1 MNELRTSWAKEN
13 PPFGTFDDS
22 IIIEAID
29 SNERILMRPEEFD
42 FLASQLLDNWN
53 KGKSKYIQILKEW
66 NESIGF
72 YDVLE
77 TPSVLLD
84 VSDTID
90 AMQLIHGVES
100 MEFGKLV
107 QTDIQLIVD
116 FLIKNQH
123 HIIKIWKE

>member
-1 MNELRTSWAKEN
+1 M
-13 PPFGTFDDS
+13 
-22 IIIEAID
+22 
-29 SNERILMRPEEFD
+29 
-42 FLASQLLDNWN
+42 LDNWN

-66 NESIGF
+66 NEGIGF
-72 YDVLE
+72 YDNQEV
-77 TPSVLLD
+77 PSILLD

-90 AMQLIHGVES
+90 AIQLIHGVES

-123 HIIKIWKE
+123 HTIKIWKE

>member
-1 MNELRTSWAKEN
+1 MNKLRTSWSKKN
-13 PPFGTFDDS
+13 PPFGAFDDY

-29 SNERILMRPEEFD
+29 SNGRILIRPEEFD
-42 FLASQLLDNWN
+42 FLASKLLDNWN
-53 KGKSKYIQILKEW
+53 KDKSRYIQILKEW
-66 NESIGF
+66 NEVIRF

-90 AMQLIHGVES
+90 AMQLIHEVES

-116 FLIKNQH
+116 YLIKNQLH
-123 HIIKIWKE
+123 TIKI